1 MTVPEPRPGAAEPF
15 DEEDAALLA
24 RLRAVYDRHD
34 PPPAGLT
41 DWITLALS
49 LDDID
54 VQMCR
59 LTSELTA
66 VATRAGEDSASTI
79 TFENNDLTIMLRL
92 EERGDGQLRVDGWIA
107 PAAEYDVEVHT
118 GGRVLT
124 ASADEHG
131 RFAVDLV
138 PRGLAQ
144 LVLRPFRSP
153 PGGGSATVT
162 QSVVL

>member
-1 MTVPEPRPGAAEPF
+1 MTMPEPRPGAAGPF
-15 DEEDAALLA
+15 DDEDAALLA

-41 DWITLALS
+41 DWVTLALS

-54 VQMCR
+54 VQVCR
-59 LTSELTA
+59 LTSDLNA
-66 VATRAGEDSASTI
+66 LATRAGEDSASTI

-107 PAAEYDVEVHT
+107 PAAEYDVEIRT
-118 GGRVLT
+118 GGRILT
-124 ASADEHG
+124 TRADGYG

-144 LVLRPFRSP
+144 MVLRPLQSS
-153 PGGGSATVT
+153 PGGRRATVT
-162 QSVVL
+162 QPVVL